1 MSDEGLASAT
11 MFLVL
16 ASSVLY
22 VTRSIALARRAA
34 PA

>member
-1 MSDEGLASAT
+1 